1 MTENSHDRD
10 NPEAHPA
17 GPWIVRWWWL
27 WAILALATG
36 ALTGAVA
43 EGFPI
48 IDLELAWTVER
59 ADDVTRGADVGT
71 IRSGILWDFAFIFFY
86 ALALFAGAL
95 WARRQFRS
103 APAVAMGSVVAI
115 GGVVAGLLDVVEN
128 LSMLGYLNSWGD
140 WDGWITLAGVMAVPK
155 FLLALAGVLYI
166 ATGIAL
172 FLVHARGR

>member
-17 GPWIVRWWWL
+17 GPWVVRWWWL

-36 ALTGAVA
+36 ALTVAVA
-43 EGFPI
+43 DGFPI

-71 IRSGILWDFAFIFFY
+71 IRSAILWDFAFIFFY

-103 APAVAMGSVVAI
+103 PPAAAMGSVVAI

-155 FLLALAGVLYI
+155 FLLALAGVLYVI
-166 ATGIAL
+166 SGIAL
-172 FLVHARGR
+172 FLVHPRGR